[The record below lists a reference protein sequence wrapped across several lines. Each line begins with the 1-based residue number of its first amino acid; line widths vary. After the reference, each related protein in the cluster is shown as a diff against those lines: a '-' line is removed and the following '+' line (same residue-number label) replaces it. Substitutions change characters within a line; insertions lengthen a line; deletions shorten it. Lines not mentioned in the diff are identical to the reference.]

1 MQRRAGWPPVPF
13 KSQPHAGRDAPT
25 RCCSSAS
32 RNWCGDGVTTAWVL
46 ALAVFIAWFLA
57 GVGIGR
63 GWRLEAEARL
73 RRRVREFEEELT
85 RYRREPDESVE
96 ARE

>member
-1 MQRRAGWPPVPF
+1 M
-13 KSQPHAGRDAPT
+13 
-25 RCCSSAS
+25 
-32 RNWCGDGVTTAWVL
+32 TTAWWL

-73 RRRVREFEEELT
+73 RRRVRDLEEELT
-85 RYRREPDESVE
+85 RDGPEPDESVE
-96 ARE
+96 AHEVGEAPR

>member
-1 MQRRAGWPPVPF
+1 LNP
-13 KSQPHAGRDAPT
+13 QPHAGRDAHP
-25 RCCSSAS
+25 
-32 RNWCGDGVTTAWVL
+32 RNGWSGDGVTTTSWL

-57 GVGIGR
+57 GIGIGR

-73 RRRVREFEEELT
+73 QQRVRDLKEELT
-85 RYRREPDESVE
+85 RNRPEPDESVE